1 MTQHLQQEL
10 LFQLME
16 EFQFNLNKRIFVKL
30 LRILQKRA
38 GDHLRLSI
46 ENLGEQNYK
55 IVPL

>member
-30 LRILQKRA
+30 LRVVQKRA
-38 GDHLRLSI
+38 GDQLRLSI

>member
-1 MTQHLQQEL
+1 
-10 LFQLME
+10 ME

-30 LRILQKRA
+30 LRVVQKRA
-38 GDHLRLSI
+38 GDQLRLSI